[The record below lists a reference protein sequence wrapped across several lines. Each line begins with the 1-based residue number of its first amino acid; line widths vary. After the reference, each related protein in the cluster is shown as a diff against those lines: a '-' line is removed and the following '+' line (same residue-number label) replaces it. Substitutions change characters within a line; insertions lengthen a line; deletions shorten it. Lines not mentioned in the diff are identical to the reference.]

1 MRQTTLSVPLE
12 VKPDSCAQLT
22 RLIEAMRNADQP
34 AGYPDQYARLLRET
48 PALHFM
54 SLSIFPDAAF
64 DPLFVLEANFDGPP
78 GVFWGQLEA
87 TLGPE
92 LRDML
97 RCCKAPLDEDGP
109 LYAAVTAGG
118 SRAPIAPYLEARTER
133 PSVFHHGNRGLS
145 RDRILADGALFLAIR
160 AALAGPPVEPET
172 LGVSPYAGATP
183 QDVHDRL
190 RQALVPGFPWLN
202 DPAPPRIPLPE
213 RLIDIAR
220 LFWFAIAAI
229 FCLSAPGLILS
240 LAMPTT
246 RYLVLIAAL
255 LVLIG
260 LLIFRKRAPLPGTGV
275 PSHFKLVGVLLR
287 QAPLILL
294 LVAVYLVAATAAS
307 VVPAALLTGLD
318 ARQALPETARWVL
331 LGLVS
336 VPLSLAVMLLWLR
349 YLERRDSA
357 QDAPA
362 IDETMLAGMVR
373 REDWIAQ
380 NHMGSVV
387 LLKPGVLR
395 AILVHAGH
403 LGLGLLLRVK
413 ATNGYLGSMRT
424 VHFAHWAF
432 VNNSSRLMFF
442 SNFDHSWGSYLD
454 DFIEKAHPGL
464 TLAWGAGVGFP
475 PTRFLVL
482 DGASH
487 GRQFKTWA
495 LASRAVSRFW
505 YSAYRDFTVDQIE
518 RQARIAEGLRKAR
531 LNPKEA
537 AAWLQDL

>member
-12 VKPDSCAQLT
+12 VKPESCAQLT
-22 RLIEAMRNADQP
+22 RLIETLRNADQP

-109 LYAAVTAGG
+109 LYAAVTALG

-160 AALAGPPVEPET
+160 DALSGSEPS
-172 LGVSPYAGATP
+172 GVDPYAGATP
-183 QDVHDRL
+183 QDVHARL
-190 RQALVPGFPWLN
+190 RQALVSQFPWLLEA
-202 DPAPPRIPLPE
+202 APPRISLSE
-213 RLIDIAR
+213 RVVDIGR

-246 RYLVLIAAL
+246 RYLAAIFAVI
-255 LVLIG
+255 VLIG
-260 LLIFRKRAPLPGTGV
+260 VLIFRKRAPLPGAGV

-287 QAPLILL
+287 QTPLILIL
-294 LVAVYLVAATAAS
+294 LAVYVVAATA
-307 VVPAALLTGLD
+307 VGVIPVALITGLD
-318 ARQALPETARWVL
+318 ARQALPETWRWVL
-331 LGLVS
+331 LGLAS
-336 VPLSLAVMLLWLR
+336 LPLSLAVMLLWLR

-357 QDAPA
+357 RDAPVV
-362 IDETMLAGMVR
+362 DETMLAGMVR

-505 YSAYRDFTVDQIE
+505 YSAYRDLTVDQIE

-537 AAWLQDL
+537 QAWLQDL

>member
-12 VKPDSCAQLT
+12 VKPESCAQLT
-22 RLIEAMRNADQP
+22 RLIEALRNANQP
-34 AGYPDQYARLLRET
+34 AGYPDQYARMLRET

-97 RCCKAPLDEDGP
+97 RCCKAPLDEDAL
-109 LYAAVTAGG
+109 LYAAVTAAG
-118 SRAPIAPYLEARTER
+118 SRAPIAPYLEARTQR

-160 AALAGPPVEPET
+160 AALAGPET
-172 LGVSPYAGATP
+172 IGVSPYAGAAP
-183 QDVHDRL
+183 QDLHARL
-190 RQALVPGFPWLN
+190 RQALVPRFPWL
-202 DPAPPRIPLPE
+202 DEAAPPRISGLE

-246 RYLVLIAAL
+246 RYLMLIAAL
-255 LVLIG
+255 IALIG
-260 LLIFRKRAPLPGTGV
+260 VLVFRKRAPLPGTGV
-275 PSHFKLVGVLLR
+275 PSRFRLVGVLLR

-294 LVAVYLVAATAAS
+294 VLAVYVFAATAAS
-307 VVPAALLTGLD
+307 VVPAALITGLD

-331 LGLVS
+331 LGLAS
-336 VPLSLAVMLLWLR
+336 APLSLVVILLWLR

-357 QDAPA
+357 RDAPDV
-362 IDETMLAGMVR
+362 DETMLAGMVR

-403 LGLGLLLRVK
+403 LGLGLLLRV
-413 ATNGYLGSMRT
+413 
-424 VHFAHWAF
+424 
-432 VNNSSRLMFF
+432 
-442 SNFDHSWGSYLD
+442 
-454 DFIEKAHPGL
+454 
-464 TLAWGAGVGFP
+464 
-475 PTRFLVL
+475 
-482 DGASH
+482 
-487 GRQFKTWA
+487 
-495 LASRAVSRFW
+495 
-505 YSAYRDFTVDQIE
+505 
-518 RQARIAEGLRKAR
+518 
-531 LNPKEA
+531 
-537 AAWLQDL
+537 